1 MHVDKAG
8 VINDIALA
16 IQVELFTTSLKLRHR
31 LTNNTM
37 AGGINTGVSVWSS
50 SSIYSVKK
58 CNDSAHSHTVKS
70 VLVISKASSFSRFF
84 LYPNYIN
91 CMNSSYAR

>member
-1 MHVDKAG
+1 VHVDKAG

-37 AGGINTGVSVWSS
+37 AGGINTGVSV
-50 SSIYSVKK
+50 
-58 CNDSAHSHTVKS
+58 
-70 VLVISKASSFSRFF
+70 
-84 LYPNYIN
+84 
-91 CMNSSYAR
+91 